1 LLCLALSWSLAIHHL
16 LANQAL

>member
-1 LLCLALSWSLAIHHL
+1 LSWSLAIHHL